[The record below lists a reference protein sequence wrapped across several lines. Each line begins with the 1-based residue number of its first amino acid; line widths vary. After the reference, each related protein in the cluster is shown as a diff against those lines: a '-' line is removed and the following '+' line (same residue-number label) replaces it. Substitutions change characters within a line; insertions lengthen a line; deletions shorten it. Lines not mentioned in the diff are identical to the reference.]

1 MCIFLLAKNPLII
14 YFYKNMIVNEI
25 FYSIQGETTRA
36 GFPSLFIRLAGCNL
50 ECSYCDT
57 VYARLPSS
65 GKEIPVKDIILE
77 AGMYDNI
84 DHVTIT
90 GGEPLIQ
97 EDSIGLMDKLIEKGY
112 SVQLETNGS
121 ISLKNV
127 PHKVKKIVDV
137 KTPSSGHGTSFLPEN
152 FKYLNSTDELKF
164 VILDIDDYKFS
175 VDFIKNNIHK
185 MHDKNIV
192 INFSPV
198 FGKISGN
205 RLAEL
210 ILIDRLPV
218 RLNLQLHKILWP
230 KGEPKTH

>member
-1 MCIFLLAKNPLII
+1 MNI
-14 YFYKNMIVNEI
+14 NEI

-36 GFPSLFIRLAGCNL
+36 GFPSLFVRVAGCNL
-50 ECSYCDT
+50 ECGYCDT

-65 GKEIPVKDIILE
+65 GKEMPIEDIIHEVTL
-77 AGMYDNI
+77 YDNI

-90 GGEPLIQ
+90 GGEPLMQ
-97 EDSIGLMDKLIEKGY
+97 ANSIDLMNKLIENGY
-112 SVQLETNGS
+112 TVQLETNGS

-127 PHKVKKIVDV
+127 PNKVRKIVDV
-137 KTPSSGHGTSFLPEN
+137 KTPSSGHSSSFLFEN
-152 FKYLNSTDELKF
+152 LKYLNNSDELKF
-164 VILDIDDYKFS
+164 VILDIDDYRFS
-175 VDFIKNNIHK
+175 VEFIKNNIH
-185 MHDKNIV
+185 DKKVI

-205 RLAEL
+205 KLAEL

-218 RLNLQLHKILWP
+218 RLNLQLHNILWP